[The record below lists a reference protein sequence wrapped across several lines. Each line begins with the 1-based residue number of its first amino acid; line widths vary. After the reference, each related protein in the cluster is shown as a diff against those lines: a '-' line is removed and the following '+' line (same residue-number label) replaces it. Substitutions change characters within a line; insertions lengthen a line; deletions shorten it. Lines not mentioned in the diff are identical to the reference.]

1 MNAPWKPAM
10 LTIRDPFLAFV
21 SDEWTAEAI
30 RPLVAEQGWS
40 VDKVMKGGLSGAIQS
55 LSVSASP
62 LILLVDLTETD
73 DPATE
78 IHNLAEVCEPGT
90 IVIAVGPVNDVRLY
104 RALMASGLHDYLLKP
119 INPDQLRDTIGQ
131 ARAMAHAPRALD
143 NAPEKAP
150 CSVAVVGVRGGVGA
164 STIATSLGWLMAE
177 RLDRTTALLDLD
189 VHFGTAALALDLE
202 PGRGLVDAIDN
213 PSRIDGLFL
222 ERAMV
227 KASEKLAILSAEAP
241 ISAPVMT
248 DGLAFAQLQDEM
260 RLNFETTIVDL
271 PRGLMIQQPMLVGS
285 AQTIVLVTEL
295 TLAAARDT
303 IRLLSWAKTHAPQA
317 TVLTIANR
325 VQPPAQSEIAQSDF
339 EGSIERRVDFVIPYD
354 PKLVVQAAKVGK
366 PIAELGRTSRTI
378 APLIEL
384 TQRLCAS
391 VEGGGADGPAKR
403 GLLDRFGLKALLNK
417 RARVD

>member
-10 LTIRDPFLAFV
+10 LTVRDPFLAFV
-21 SDEWTAEAI
+21 SDDWTVEAI

-40 VDKVMKGGLSGAIQS
+40 VDKVMKGGLSAAIQS
-55 LSVSASP
+55 LSVLASP
-62 LILLVDLTETD
+62 QILLVDLTDTD
-73 DPATE
+73 DPASE
-78 IHNLAEVCEPGT
+78 IGNLAEVCEPGT
-90 IVIAVGPVNDVRLY
+90 IVIAVGSVNDVRLY
-104 RALMASGLHDYLLKP
+104 RSLIASGLHDYLLKP
-119 INPDQLRDTIGQ
+119 INADQLRETIAQ
-131 ARAMAHAPRALD
+131 ARTILHAPRAMEM
-143 NAPEKAP
+143 APEKAT

-164 STIATSLGWLMAE
+164 STVATSLGWLMAE

-241 ISAPVMT
+241 ISAPILT
-248 DGLAFAQLQDEM
+248 DGQAFAQLQDEM

-271 PRGLMIQQPMLVGS
+271 PRGMMIQQPMLVGS

-325 VQPPAQSEIAQSDF
+325 VQPPGQCEIAQSDF
-339 EGSIERRVDFVIPYD
+339 EGSIERPIDFVMPYD

-391 VEGGGADGPAKR
+391 AEGIVDMSAKR
-403 GLLDRFGLKALLNK
+403 GLLDRFDLKSLLGK
-417 RARVD
+417 RARAD

>member
-1 MNAPWKPAM
+1 M
-10 LTIRDPFLAFV
+10 LTVRDPFLAFV

-73 DPATE
+73 DPASE
-78 IHNLAEVCEPGT
+78 INNLAEVCEPGT
-90 IVIAVGPVNDVRLY
+90 IVIAIGPVNDVRLY
-104 RALMASGLHDYLLKP
+104 RSLVTSGLHDYLLKP
-119 INPDQLRDTIGQ
+119 LNPDQLRDTIGQ
-131 ARAMAHAPRALD
+131 ARAMAHAP
-143 NAPEKAP
+143 APRHRTGKAP
-150 CSVAVVGVRGGVGA
+150 CTVAVVGVRGGVGA

-177 RLDRTTALLDLD
+177 RLERTTALLDLD

-241 ISAPVMT
+241 INAPILT
-248 DGLAFAQLQDEM
+248 DGLAFAQLQEEM

-271 PRGLMIQQPMLVGS
+271 PRSLMIQQPMLVGS
-285 AQTIVLVTEL
+285 AQTIVLVTDL

-303 IRLLSWAKTHAPQA
+303 IRLLAWVKAHAPQV
-317 TVLTIANR
+317 TVLTLANR
-325 VQPPAQSEIAQSDF
+325 VQPPAQSEISQSDF
-339 EGSIERRVDFVIPYD
+339 EGSIERALDFVIPYD

-391 VEGGGADGPAKR
+391 AEGG
-403 GLLDRFGLKALLNK
+403 
-417 RARVD
+417 RAAPPGVDCSTAST

>member
-1 MNAPWKPAM
+1 M
-10 LTIRDPFLAFV
+10 LTVRDPFLAFV
-21 SDEWTAEAI
+21 SDDWTVEAI

-55 LSVSASP
+55 LSVLASP
-62 LILLVDLTETD
+62 QILLVDLSDTP
-73 DPATE
+73 DPASE

-90 IVIAVGPVNDVRLY
+90 IVIAVGSVNDVRLY
-104 RALMASGLHDYLLKP
+104 RSLLANGLHDYLLKP
-119 INPDQLRDTIGQ
+119 INADQLRDTIAQ
-131 ARAMAHAPRALD
+131 ARTIIHAPRAME
-143 NAPEKAP
+143 NAPEKAT
-150 CSVAVVGVRGGVGA
+150 CSVAIVGVRGGVGA
-164 STIATSLGWLMAE
+164 STIAASLGWLMAE

-241 ISAPVMT
+241 ISAPILT
-248 DGLAFAQLQDEM
+248 DGQAFAQLQDEM

-271 PRGLMIQQPMLVGS
+271 PRGMMIQQPMLVGS

-325 VQPPAQSEIAQSDF
+325 VQPPGQCEIAQSDF
-339 EGSIERRVDFVIPYD
+339 EGSIERPIDFVMPYD

-366 PIAELGRTSRTI
+366 PIAELGRTSRTV

-391 VEGGGADGPAKR
+391 AEGNVDMSAKR
-403 GLLDRFGLKALLNK
+403 GLLDRFDLKALLGK
-417 RARVD
+417 RTRAD

>member
-10 LTIRDPFLAFV
+10 LTTRDPFLAFV

-30 RPLVAEQGWS
+30 RPLAAEQGWS

-62 LILLVDLTETD
+62 QILLVDLTETV
-73 DPATE
+73 DPASE
-78 IHNLAEVCEPGT
+78 INNLAEVCEPGT
-90 IVIAVGPVNDVRLY
+90 IVIAIGPVNDVRLY
-104 RALMASGLHDYLLKP
+104 RSLMASGLHDYLLKP
-119 INPDQLRDTIGQ
+119 INADHLRDTIGQ
-131 ARAMAHAPRALD
+131 ARSQLHAPRPLD
-143 NAPEKAP
+143 MEPEKAP

-241 ISAPVMT
+241 ISAPILT

-260 RLNFETTIVDL
+260 RLNFESTIVDL
-271 PRGLMIQQPMLVGS
+271 PRGLMIQQPMLVAT

-303 IRLLSWAKTHAPQA
+303 IRLLSWAKMHAPQA

-325 VQPPAQSEIAQSDF
+325 VQPAAQSEIAQSDF
-339 EGSIERRVDFVIPYD
+339 EGSIERPIDFVMPYD
-354 PKLVVQAAKVGK
+354 PKLIVQAAKVGK

-378 APLIEL
+378 APLVEL

-391 VEGGGADGPAKR
+391 AEGNADMPAKR
-403 GLLDRFGLKALLNK
+403 GLLDRFDLKALLNK
-417 RARVD
+417 RARAD

>member
-1 MNAPWKPAM
+1 MNAPWKPGM
-10 LTIRDPFLAFV
+10 LTVRDPFLAFV

-73 DPATE
+73 DPASE
-78 IHNLAEVCEPGT
+78 INNLAEVCEPGT
-90 IVIAVGPVNDVRLY
+90 IVIAIGPVNDVRLY
-104 RALMASGLHDYLLKP
+104 RSLVTSGLHDYLLKP
-119 INPDQLRDTIGQ
+119 LNPDQLRDTIGQ
-131 ARAMAHAPRALD
+131 ARAMAHAPRPLD
-143 NAPEKAP
+143 TAPEKAP
-150 CSVAVVGVRGGVGA
+150 CTVAVVGVRGGVGA

-177 RLDRTTALLDLD
+177 RLERTTALLDLD

-241 ISAPVMT
+241 INAPILT
-248 DGLAFAQLQDEM
+248 DGLAFAQLQEEM

-285 AQTIVLVTEL
+285 AQTVVLVTDL

-303 IRLLSWAKTHAPQA
+303 IRLLAWAKAHAPQV
-317 TVLTIANR
+317 TVLTVANR
-325 VQPPAQSEIAQSDF
+325 VQPPAQSEISQSDF
-339 EGSIERRVDFVIPYD
+339 EGSIERALDFVIPYD

-391 VEGGGADGPAKR
+391 AEGGGAGSPARR
-403 GLLDRFGLKALLNK
+403 GLLDRFDLKSLLNK
-417 RARVD
+417 RARAD

>member
-10 LTIRDPFLAFV
+10 LTVRDPFLAFV
-21 SDEWTAEAI
+21 SDDWTVEAI

-55 LSVSASP
+55 LSVLASP
-62 LILLVDLTETD
+62 QILLVDLSDTP
-73 DPATE
+73 DPASE

-90 IVIAVGPVNDVRLY
+90 IVIAVGSVNDVRLY
-104 RALMASGLHDYLLKP
+104 RSLLANGLHDYLLKP
-119 INPDQLRDTIGQ
+119 INADQLRDTIAQ
-131 ARAMAHAPRALD
+131 ARTIIHAPRAME
-143 NAPEKAP
+143 NAPEKAT
-150 CSVAVVGVRGGVGA
+150 CSVAIVGVRGGVGA
-164 STIATSLGWLMAE
+164 STIAASLGWLMAE

-241 ISAPVMT
+241 ISAPILT
-248 DGLAFAQLQDEM
+248 DGQAFAQLQDEM

-271 PRGLMIQQPMLVGS
+271 PRGMMIQQPMLVGS

-325 VQPPAQSEIAQSDF
+325 VQPPGQCEIAQSDF
-339 EGSIERRVDFVIPYD
+339 EGSIERPIDFVMPYD

-366 PIAELGRTSRTI
+366 PIAELGRTSRTV

-391 VEGGGADGPAKR
+391 AEGNVDMSAKR
-403 GLLDRFGLKALLNK
+403 GLLDRFDLKALLGK
-417 RARVD
+417 RTRAD

>member
-1 MNAPWKPAM
+1 VNAPWKPAM
-10 LTIRDPFLAFV
+10 LTVREPFLAFV
-21 SDEWTAEAI
+21 SDDWTAEAI

-40 VDKVMKGGLSGAIQS
+40 VDKVTKGGLPGAIQS

-62 LILLVDLTETD
+62 QILLVDLTD
-73 DPATE
+73 IADPVAQ
-78 IHNLAEVCEPGT
+78 INNLAEVCEPGT

-104 RALMASGLHDYLLKP
+104 RSLMASGLHDYLLKP
-119 INPDQLRDTIGQ
+119 INADQLRDTIGQ
-131 ARAMAHAPRALD
+131 ARTILHAPRAPD
-143 NAPEKAP
+143 MTPEKAP

-164 STIATSLGWLMAE
+164 STVATSLGWLMAD

-241 ISAPVMT
+241 ISAPILT

-271 PRGLMIQQPMLVGS
+271 PRGMMIQQPMLVAT

-303 IRLLSWAKTHAPQA
+303 IRLLAWIRTHVPQA
-317 TVLTIANR
+317 TVLTLANR

-339 EGSIERRVDFVIPYD
+339 EGSIERPVDFAVPYD

-366 PIAELGRTSRTI
+366 PIADLGRTSRTI

-391 VEGGGADGPAKR
+391 AELGGAAMPARR
-403 GLLDRFGLKALLNK
+403 GLLDRFDLKSLLTK
-417 RARVD
+417 RTRAD

>member
-10 LTIRDPFLAFV
+10 LTTRDPFLAFV
-21 SDEWTAEAI
+21 SDEWTADAI
-30 RPLVAEQGWS
+30 RPLAAEQGWS

-62 LILLVDLTETD
+62 QILLVDLTETV
-73 DPATE
+73 DPASE
-78 IHNLAEVCEPGT
+78 INNLAEVCEPGT
-90 IVIAVGPVNDVRLY
+90 IVIAIGPVNDVRLY
-104 RALMASGLHDYLLKP
+104 RSLMASGLHDYLLKP
-119 INPDQLRDTIGQ
+119 INADHLRDTIGQ
-131 ARAMAHAPRALD
+131 ARSQLHAPRPLD
-143 NAPEKAP
+143 MEPEKAP

-241 ISAPVMT
+241 ISAPILT

-260 RLNFETTIVDL
+260 RLNFESTIVDL
-271 PRGLMIQQPMLVGS
+271 PRGLMIQQPMLVAT

-303 IRLLSWAKTHAPQA
+303 IRLLSWAKMHAPQA

-325 VQPPAQSEIAQSDF
+325 VQPAAQSEIAQSDF
-339 EGSIERRVDFVIPYD
+339 EGSIERPIDFVMPYD
-354 PKLVVQAAKVGK
+354 PKLIVQAAKVGK

-378 APLIEL
+378 APLVEL

-391 VEGGGADGPAKR
+391 AEGNADMPAKR
-403 GLLDRFGLKALLNK
+403 GLLDRFDLKSLLNK
-417 RARVD
+417 RTRAD

>member
-10 LTIRDPFLAFV
+10 LTVRDPFLAFV

-30 RPLVAEQGWS
+30 RPLAAEQGWS

-62 LILLVDLTETD
+62 QILLVDLTETV
-73 DPATE
+73 DPASE
-78 IHNLAEVCEPGT
+78 INNLAEVCEPGT
-90 IVIAVGPVNDVRLY
+90 IVIAIGPVNDVRLY
-104 RALMASGLHDYLLKP
+104 RSLMASGLHDYLLKP
-119 INPDQLRDTIGQ
+119 INADHLRDTIGQ
-131 ARAMAHAPRALD
+131 ARSQLHAPRPLD
-143 NAPEKAP
+143 MEPEKAP

-164 STIATSLGWLMAE
+164 STIATSLGWLMAD

-241 ISAPVMT
+241 ISAPVLT
-248 DGLAFAQLQDEM
+248 DGLAFAQLQEEM
-260 RLNFETTIVDL
+260 RLNFESTIVDL
-271 PRGLMIQQPMLVGS
+271 PRGLMIQQPMLVAT

-303 IRLLSWAKTHAPQA
+303 IRLLSWAKMHAPQA
-317 TVLTIANR
+317 SVLTIANR
-325 VQPPAQSEIAQSDF
+325 VQPAAQSEIAQSDF
-339 EGSIERRVDFVIPYD
+339 EGSIERPIDFVMPYD
-354 PKLVVQAAKVGK
+354 PKLIVQAAKVGK

-384 TQRLCAS
+384 SQRLCAS
-391 VEGGGADGPAKR
+391 AGGGADMPAKR
-403 GLLDRFGLKALLNK
+403 GLLDRFDLKSLLNK
-417 RARVD
+417 RARAD